1 MIASLTFTSCEDF
14 LTEEVRGQQN
24 LDTYF
29 QSAEEAEA
37 FITGC
42 YQAITFGGWWNINTV
57 WLLSEMCSDD
67 GWMGNTSQ
75 SQRCDGTICT
85 PNPYFICHFL
95 FNETSPLLM

>member
-67 GWMGNTSQ
+67 GWICLLYTS
-75 SQRCDGTICT
+75 DAAD
-85 PNPYFICHFL
+85 
-95 FNETSPLLM
+95 E